1 MNDSRYVK
9 KLYNMMINRSN
20 ANSWTNQIKDIL
32 YNLNLSEYWE
42 NQLVENETNFLYIV
56 ESKLI
61 EISDNK
67 WAACIARSN
76 RYSVYRTF
84 KLYRFKE
91 DYLKI
96 IRTRKLRKLVTCFR
110 LGVSDIFVHRNRFD
124 NNAQFVC
131 PLCTEYEED
140 EVHFLL
146 QCPVFHDMRLKYLRP
161 FDSPPNN
168 HTFVRLMSCDE
179 PGIIRSLSLFI
190 IHALKR
196 RHEYLYGNIVEQ
208 L

>member
-1 MNDSRYVK
+1 M
-9 KLYNMMINRSN
+9 
-20 ANSWTNQIKDIL
+20 
-32 YNLNLSEYWE
+32 
-42 NQLVENETNFLYIV
+42 
-56 ESKLI
+56 I
-61 EISDNK
+61 EICDNK

-76 RYSVYRTF
+76 TYSVYRTF
-84 KLYRFKE
+84 KLHSFKE

-96 IRTRKLRKLVTCFR
+96 IRTRKLKKLVTCFR

-146 QCPVFHDMRLKYLRP
+146 QCPVFHDIRLKYLRP

-168 HTFVRLMSCDE
+168 HTFVRLMSFDE

-190 IHALKR
+190 IHAFKR
-196 RHEYLYGNIVEQ
+196 RQEYLYGNIVEQ